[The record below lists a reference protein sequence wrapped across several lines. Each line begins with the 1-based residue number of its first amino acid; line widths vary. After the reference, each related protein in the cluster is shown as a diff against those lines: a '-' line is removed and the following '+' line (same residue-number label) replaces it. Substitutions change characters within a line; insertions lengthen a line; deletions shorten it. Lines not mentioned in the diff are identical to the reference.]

1 MIQIIVTDGAAHK
14 KSLSEILSNINYKAL
29 LQKKKQ
35 NKGSQPY
42 LFFAKTFSQMFDR
55 ILNMSL
61 ANMNPPS
68 NRLDMAFNI
77 HHKVGKLKT
86 GTIGEFPSLFL
97 SRITSQYIVI

>member
-1 MIQIIVTDGAAHK
+1 
-14 KSLSEILSNINYKAL
+14 
-29 LQKKKQ
+29 
-35 NKGSQPY
+35 
-42 LFFAKTFSQMFDR
+42 
-55 ILNMSL
+55 MSL
-61 ANMNPPS
+61 AKMNPPS